1 MRDAVSRPVTRP
13 VTRPADD
20 GQHADRPSTD
30 VAKVRPCLRCKTP
43 FPSKWAGE
51 RICSRCK
58 GTTTWRSGE
67 ALSTVPMSRR
77 S

>member
-1 MRDAVSRPVTRP
+1 MNRPVTRS
-13 VTRPADD
+13 AEDE
-20 GQHADRPSTD
+20 QHADQPSAD

-51 RICSRCK
+51 RICTRCK

-67 ALSTVPMSRR
+67 ALSTVSTRR
-77 S
+77 HS

>member
-1 MRDAVSRPVTRP
+1 MRDAVSRPAARP
-13 VTRPADD
+13 ANRLADD
-20 GQHADRPSTD
+20 GQDERPSAD

-58 GTTTWRSGE
+58 GTTAWRSGE
-67 ALSTVPMSRR
+67 AMTTVPTGRR